1 MHSLSSG
8 QLAVATATVR
18 RATLPIARG
27 SPAARPCLW
36 HAFARQHSPDDCV
49 HEPGDGGALKRQS
62 IVSRSSASDV
72 KQAGPDGAA
81 DGLYGIGAGV
91 SVAEGKGFWINS
103 VKSGGPAEAAGV
115 RKGDLLISIDGRR
128 PSSLGMLRSL
138 LLGPKGTAV
147 DLGLQRKDSKDTSA
161 LSGAGSWIQVAARVV
176 RGGSATGGGQG
187 PVLGI
192 GMGFKVSAGGG
203 FVVSNVQHGGP
214 AERAGVQA
222 GDVICTYNGEALS
235 NKAGSFLTG
244 ALPCCLSPAP
254 LSCLLRAAY
263 LCLCTRGA
271 RAYGRRGWLRMG

>member
-1 MHSLSSG
+1 M
-8 QLAVATATVR
+8 
-18 RATLPIARG
+18 
-27 SPAARPCLW
+27 
-36 HAFARQHSPDDCV
+36 
-49 HEPGDGGALKRQS
+49 
-62 IVSRSSASDV
+62 SRSSASDA
-72 KQAGPDGAA
+72 KQVGPDGTV

-147 DLGLQRKDSKDTSA
+147 DLGLQRKDSKDAST
-161 LSGAGSWIQVAARVV
+161 LSGVASWMQVAARVV
-176 RGGSATGGGQG
+176 RGGSATASGLG

-222 GDVICTYNGEALS
+222 GDIICSYNGESLS

-244 ALPCCLSPAP
+244 RRECCTQAPCSPLAFSLSRFRPAL
-254 LSCLLRAAY
+254 LSCFLRHTCVHA
-263 LCLCTRGA
+263 
-271 RAYGRRGWLRMG
+271 

>member
-1 MHSLSSG
+1 M
-8 QLAVATATVR
+8 
-18 RATLPIARG
+18 
-27 SPAARPCLW
+27 
-36 HAFARQHSPDDCV
+36 
-49 HEPGDGGALKRQS
+49 
-62 IVSRSSASDV
+62 SRSSASDA
-72 KQAGPDGAA
+72 KQVGPDGTV

-147 DLGLQRKDSKDTSA
+147 DLGLQRKDST
-161 LSGAGSWIQVAARVV
+161 LSGVASWTQVSARVV
-176 RGGSATGGGQG
+176 RGGSATASGLG

-222 GDVICTYNGEALS
+222 GDIICSYNGESLS

-244 ALPCCLSPAP
+244 RRTHTHALLAPRFIASSLALLFLFSPHTCVHA
-254 LSCLLRAAY
+254 
-263 LCLCTRGA
+263 
-271 RAYGRRGWLRMG
+271 